1 MKYTHN
7 LATRAYVNRRTLYM
21 SYALLGSLLTI
32 VILFNLI
39 RVFSLN
45 SDIYRNRNNIETI
58 ESNILARTGVE
69 AADYSESNYQDILK
83 RIENANEILLRDSFR
98 WTRFL
103 EQMEVVVPRQ
113 VRILQIDP
121 SYKDETIKLSG
132 QAKDLKSLK
141 LFLDNLIESGNYSQV
156 FIDQQRT
163 ESKSSIISFAIQL
176 EGAF

>member
-1 MKYTHN
+1 MKYIHN

-21 SYALLGSLLTI
+21 CYALIGSLLTI
-32 VILFNLI
+32 ILLFNLI
-39 RVFSLN
+39 RGFSLN
-45 SDIYRNRNNIETI
+45 SDINRNRENIETI

-69 AADYSESNYQDILK
+69 TADYSESNYQDILK

-103 EQMEVVVPRQ
+103 EQIEAVVPRQ
-113 VRILQIDP
+113 VRILSIDP
-121 SYKDETIKLSG
+121 SYKDQTIKLSG
-132 QAKDLKSLK
+132 QAKNLKSLK
-141 LFLDNLIESGNYSQV
+141 LFLDNLIESGHYSQV

-163 ESKSSIISFAIQL
+163 ESKSTMISFAIQL